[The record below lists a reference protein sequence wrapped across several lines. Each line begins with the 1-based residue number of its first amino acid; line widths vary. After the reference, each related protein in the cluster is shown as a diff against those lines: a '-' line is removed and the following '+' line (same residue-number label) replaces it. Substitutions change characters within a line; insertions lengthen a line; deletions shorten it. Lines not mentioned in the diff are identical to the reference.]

1 MQCKGETMRIV
12 TLDDLKEDKRADMQG
27 ARWLVLAAS
36 EIEHSA
42 SLLMFTELDD
52 ILVAVDHRGSIPS
65 DGLWQRAVH
74 LILVDGSEGEA
85 ENFRR
90 RSGITKVIAN
100 VNEDIRTFLW
110 QWVWRDLNPRST
122 PCKGGVI
129 TTRPQT
135 QPSL

>member
-27 ARWLVLAAS
+27 ARWLILAAS
-36 EIEHSA
+36 ELEHSA

-110 QWVWRDLNPRST
+110 
-122 PCKGGVI
+122 
-129 TTRPQT
+129 
-135 QPSL
+135 